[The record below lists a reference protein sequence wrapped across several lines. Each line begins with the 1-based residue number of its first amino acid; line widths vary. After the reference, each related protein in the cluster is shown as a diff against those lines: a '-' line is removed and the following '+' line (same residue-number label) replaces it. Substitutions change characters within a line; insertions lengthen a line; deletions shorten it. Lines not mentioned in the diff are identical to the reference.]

1 MLSNWIGSKLDPPQN
16 QAPQSLTVGITG
28 LVYLLENEVRRIM
41 VQVHIDSPVSETLL
55 NIIKT
60 SLESYSTGPLL
71 GFTGLYC

>member
-1 MLSNWIGSKLDPPQN
+1 MPSNWIGSKLDPPQN

-28 LVYLLENEVRRIM
+28 LVYLLGNEVRRIM
-41 VQVHIDSPVSETLL
+41 VQVQVDSPVSETLL